1 LDFIQRFI
9 ANTGEIWSREIIIDI
24 CVQYLT
30 SLRRMEKAGDEKRTI
45 INVIQQRQNRITKVL
60 VLLFFFKI
68 EMQKFWI
75 YICIKKYAKQ
85 KEALN
90 NIDEDLLEHPKDEL
104 IRLFE
109 KDMMSLEIT
118 DDEDDGTTGIKHC
131 LVPEISWRSEEVL
144 FIITFV
150 LVLNWYIDIYF
161 F

>member
-1 LDFIQRFI
+1 M
-9 ANTGEIWSREIIIDI
+9 
-24 CVQYLT
+24 YLQFYT
-30 SLRRMEKAGDEKRTI
+30 PYS
-45 INVIQQRQNRITKVL
+45 
-60 VLLFFFKI
+60 F
-68 EMQKFWI
+68 
-75 YICIKKYAKQ
+75 KKYVKQ

-118 DDEDDGTTGIKHC
+118 DDENDGTTGIKHY

-150 LVLNWYIDIYF
+150 LVLN
-161 F
+161 